1 MSRCRSPRHWPG
13 DEGAGIAVPYWE
25 AGKCGL
31 ISTSARTPL
40 RIIKPQDTRGLSQ
53 CHQDHVIMSR
63 IVGGQ
68 LIARDNTLL
77 EKRLLAP
84 VEEGLWYRFFQ
95 PVPGKWYQWLG
106 SSEPVPKALLPKY
119 FCQKGL
125 AGIRTQDLWF
135 HIHLSYH
142 LTYTSL
148 LMGRDIFLLK

>member
-84 VEEGLWYRFFQ
+84 VEEGFWYRFFQ

-106 SSEPVPKALLPKY
+106 SLEPVPKALLPKY

-125 AGIRTQDLWF
+125 AGIQTQDLWL
-135 HIHLSYH
+135 HMHLSYH

-148 LMGRDIFLLK
+148 LMEREIFSF